1 MSARLKDTGRLS
13 VVTHRIFGLLSWRHD
28 DMAKE
33 ELFRNEIDV
42 TRLDVIV
49 GELPQALRYLG
60 ELEML

>member
-1 MSARLKDTGRLS
+1 MS

-28 DMAKE
+28 DMAKK

-42 TRLDVIV
+42 ARFDVIV